1 MTARLSS
8 ARRGERG
15 DPVAALR
22 ELHRAVAALNAAV
35 RHLAQ
40 NPDPTT
46 GDTP

>member
-1 MTARLSS
+1 MTAACRW
-8 ARRGERG
+8 EDI

-40 NPDPTT
+40 HPDTTT
-46 GDTP
+46 GDNP